1 MALLLSLSEV
11 WILSSIKPFIESFST
26 INIKDLGD
34 SDLNNYKNTIN
45 GAYEFL
51 FIVILCGILRVSLIF
66 FQYRSAAAISAKI
79 SSKTF
84 ENIISQDYISLKS
97 SNQSKFLS
105 VLVQDIPRTLRH
117 YQILQ
122 L

>member
-66 FQYRSAAAISAKI
+66 FQYRSAAAISAAKANPLIPVGTKVLSSQGYASSYLPI
-79 SSKTF
+79 SACKT
-84 ENIISQDYISLKS
+84 
-97 SNQSKFLS
+97 
-105 VLVQDIPRTLRH
+105 
-117 YQILQ
+117 
-122 L
+122 